1 VLPWSFQLKPSE
13 GTVTASF
20 ADQEIWHVLVASD
33 DMKRMNVDQLD
44 DAFRLDIV
52 DASTLVW
59 KAGMRTWQRL
69 GSLAG
74 IEDEPETITKQMTPE
89 TLAQLMP
96 MHPPPP
102 APRPRSIAP
111 KPPRPVHAQVP
122 AFKTQQFAAPLVAAP
137 MYVPQLYAPDPYVL
151 PKRRANLPSEVD
163 FRRRSGGVRVGR
175 WLVGL
180 LIVTTG
186 FLVCYRQNLLRE
198 GARRVGIENKYL
210 YGEKRALA
218 FVTTKAPRSVQNVM
232 TRLALLPG
240 PNAAPLA
247 VTAPTPRA
255 PEPSVAPAVT
265 PPAEAAK
272 PASSDSDVKT
282 VSLDSL
288 PVLGSEP
295 ATETARAKSVA
306 SPAPAAKAVAP
317 RAAAVASKPVVK
329 AQRVAKAQER
339 DEDEDEAPAPKA
351 KAKKAEP
358 KPEPEP
364 KVAKQA
370 PPPPPSGN
378 ESFLKAA
385 IRSAI
390 AADKGK

>member
-1 VLPWSFQLKPSE
+1 M
-13 GTVTASF
+13 TASF

-74 IEDEPETITKQMTPE
+74 IDDEPETITKQMTPE
-89 TLAQLMP
+89 TLAQMMP

-102 APRPRSIAP
+102 APLRPRSIAP
-111 KPPRPVHAQVP
+111 KPPRPAPVP
-122 AFKTQQFAAPLVAAP
+122 AFKTQQFAAPLVATP

-151 PKRRANLPSEVD
+151 PKRRASVPSEVD
-163 FRRRSGGVRVGR
+163 FRRRSGGVRLGR
-175 WLVGL
+175 WLIGL
-180 LIVTTG
+180 LLVTTG
-186 FLVCYRQNLLRE
+186 VLVCYRQNLLRE

-210 YGEKRALA
+210 YGEKRVLS
-218 FVTTKAPRSVQNVM
+218 FVTAKAPSALQDALK
-232 TRLALLPG
+232 RLALLPG
-240 PNAAPLA
+240 PNAAPA
-247 VTAPTPRA
+247 VITASSPSPAPRA
-255 PEPSVAPAVT
+255 LEPSLAPAMET
-265 PPAEAAK
+265 AK
-272 PASSDSDVKT
+272 VPSSADSDVKT

-288 PVLGSEP
+288 PVLGAEP
-295 ATETARAKSVA
+295 A
-306 SPAPAAKAVAP
+306 AAKVEAKPSVPAVAP
-317 RAAAVASKPVVK
+317 KAVPQRAAAVASKP
-329 AQRVAKAQER
+329 AAKAEPRAKKVQLDE
-339 DEDEDEAPAPKA
+339 EDEPAPKP
-351 KAKKAEP
+351 KAKKSEP